1 MNEQNT
7 YLFNIW
13 RTIEELEEL
22 VLQGIDAQTIAKK
35 LNVPVEWVHVVEDDL
50 LNFAEGRS
58 QLWTTTERE
67 GLAFK
72 SNCG

>member
-35 LNVPVEWVHVVEDDL
+35 LNVPVEWVHVVKD
-50 LNFAEGRS
+50 
-58 QLWTTTERE
+58 
-67 GLAFK
+67 GL
-72 SNCG
+72 

>member
-22 VLQGIDAQTIAKK
+22 VLQGIDAQTIVKK
-35 LNVPVEWVHVVEDDL
+35 LNVHVEWVHVVED
-50 LNFAEGRS
+50 
-58 QLWTTTERE
+58 
-67 GLAFK
+67 GL
-72 SNCG
+72 